1 LETNNNSNPKKY
13 SGPLSNKEVEEAYKQ
28 WEYEKKLAR
37 AKYGQYSKEYN
48 EWYKKHSMYPGL
60 VKETKEDNKKE
71 QEGEEIPHGIEIPA
85 PNIEITN
92 DPERAYLL
100 NEAKKQGYE
109 QEARIAFTLMDGHCP
124 FCAMLHGIL
133 GVENR
138 WDSLSAES
146 YKDIFAHF
154 RLTHYQ
160 PEEENEAEIRQIVTK
175 YHTAD
180 LLSKSRELYLVV
192 GPDAWKERQKIQ
204 HILQIIQQGTIF
216 PYRDDANIKDTDRDY
231 EADLKDELERTIN
244 RLVTE
249 YRHRDSS
256 VHDKAREFMN
266 KVYAMLQQC
275 IIWETNDPY
284 SQERW
289 RCFRPVNRLLFSGKA
304 YDKEEEYRTQLRK
317 QFRKG
322 DNKQKRD
329 KRSVAAYKL
338 HKEFLLD
345 DRIIARLFGR
355 RKEWLDFNNS
365 PESPITDAV
374 YRGMM
379 ITNQNKVENLP
390 KWMHIMMGKAEP
402 NNNNNE

>member
-1 LETNNNSNPKKY
+1 MKSGLEKSNFKKY
-13 SGPLSNKEVEEAYKQ
+13 SGPLSNKEEEEAYRQ
-28 WEYEKKLAR
+28 WEYEKKLAK
-37 AKYGQYSKEYN
+37 AKYGACSKEYY
-48 EWYKKHSMYPGL
+48 EWYSKHSQYSWL
-60 VKETKEDNKKE
+60 AKLEEKEKP
-71 QEGEEIPHGIEIPA
+71 EEEEPKSKGIEIPA
-85 PNIEITN
+85 PNIELTN

-100 NEAKKQGYE
+100 NEAKKLGYE
-109 QEARIAFTLMDGHCP
+109 LEARIAFTLMDGHCP
-124 FCAMLHGIL
+124 FCAMLHGTL

-138 WDSLSAES
+138 YGSLSAEP

-160 PEEENEAEIRQIVTK
+160 PEEENEAEIRQIVIK
-175 YHTAD
+175 YYSAD
-180 LLSKSRELYLVV
+180 LLTKSRELYLVTD
-192 GPDAWKERQKIQ
+192 PEAWKERQKIQ
-204 HILQIIQQGTIF
+204 HILQLLQQGTIF
-216 PYRDDANIKDTDRDY
+216 PYRDDANIKPADRDY
-231 EADLKDELERTIN
+231 EADLRDELERTIN
-244 RLVTE
+244 KLVKE

-284 SQERW
+284 SPERW
-289 RCFRPVNRLLFSGKA
+289 VCFRPVDRSLFSGKTHEA
-304 YDKEEEYRTQLRK
+304 EEERRIQLRK

-329 KRSVAAYKL
+329 KRSVAAYRL

-355 RKEWLDFNNS
+355 RKEWLDFTNS

-379 ITNQNKVENLP
+379 ITHEHKIEKLP
-390 KWMHIMMGKAEP
+390 KWMHIMMGKEP
-402 NNNNNE
+402 ESTN